1 MPCTLCCEPFRM
13 SDDLKPKLQ
22 LVWGALLVAA
32 GVGLFFRIP
41 QVMPQIRQIEYFA
54 AVLPFIYFC
63 FYFMAVFLIAG
74 GLRKL
79 YLNYKKLNS
88 VNPPK

>member
-1 MPCTLCCEPFRM
+1 V
-13 SDDLKPKLQ
+13 DDNSKSKFQ

-54 AVLPFIYFC
+54 GVIGFIYFC

-79 YLNYKKLNS
+79 YLNYKKL
-88 VNPPK
+88 K